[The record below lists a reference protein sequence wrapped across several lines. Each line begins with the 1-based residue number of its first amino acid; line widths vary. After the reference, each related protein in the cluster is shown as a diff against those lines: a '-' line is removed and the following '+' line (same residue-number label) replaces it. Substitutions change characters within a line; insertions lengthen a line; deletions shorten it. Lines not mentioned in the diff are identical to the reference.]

1 MCINHFP
8 LPLTFLPPPLSLL
21 PLFSPP
27 TSLFI
32 LSPSLPRSFYLL
44 PPSLLPPPPLFPS
57 LAPSLPLS
65 LRAVR
70 LQFLLQF
77 YQFQHIHHINS
88 NGIFENIK
96 QMAMLKTNDFIKSN
110 IYTIKT
116 EIDLQ
121 TFKNNF
127 DTEHQNEWQCT
138 SQWNHHLN
146 GSPLSRLF
154 IIEILSLMVSV
165 ITWYFGK

>member
-44 PPSLLPPPPLFPS
+44 PHSLLPPPLLFPS
-57 LAPSLPLS
+57 PAPSLPLS